1 MRGAPGVTRTTTA
14 IRVIKVG
21 GRPQLDPALPAALA
35 AAHRVAPGSL
45 VVVHGG
51 GDEVSTLQK
60 LYGVVARFSGG
71 RRVTSAL
78 DLEIIRMALSG
89 SANKRLVSA
98 LNDASVAA
106 VGLSGEDAGLLLAT
120 PADPAHFGFVGTPSR
135 VNVVLLRLLLDGGYL
150 PVLSPVSRSAEPS
163 VGATLNVNGDD
174 AASAIAVALAAEE
187 LLLVSDVE
195 GVRVDGVAVARLDPD
210 EARQLVDDGT
220 AAGGMAA
227 KLQAALA
234 ALEGGVARVRISDIA
249 AIGQLDRGTVLT
261 RVGSVCA

>member
-1 MRGAPGVTRTTTA
+1 MTT

-21 GRPQLDPALPAALA
+21 GRPQLDAALPVALA
-35 AAHRVAPGSL
+35 TVHQASPGSL

-51 GDEVSTLQK
+51 GDEVSSLQTLH
-60 LYGVVARFSGG
+60 GVVAQFSNG

-98 LNDASVAA
+98 LNDAA
-106 VGLSGEDAGLLLAT
+106 VPAMGLSGEDAGLLLAT
-120 PADPAHFGFVGTPSR
+120 PADRARLGFVGTPSR
-135 VNVVLLRLLLDGGYL
+135 VNVALLRHLLAGGYL
-150 PVLSPVSRSAEPS
+150 PVLSPVSRSDDPS
-163 VGATLNVNGDD
+163 TGATLNVNGDD
-174 AASAIAVALAAEE
+174 AAAAVAVALSADE

-195 GVRVDGVAVARLDPD
+195 GVRVKGQSVAQLDAD
-210 EARQLVDDGT
+210 AALQLVEDGT

-234 ALEGGVARVRISDIA
+234 ALDGGVARVRISDIA
-249 AIGQLDRGTVLT
+249 AIGLPDRGTVLT

>member
-1 MRGAPGVTRTTTA
+1 MTPP

-35 AAHRVAPGSL
+35 AAHRAAPRSL
-45 VVVHGG
+45 LVVHGG

-60 LYGVVARFSGG
+60 LYGAEARFSGG

-78 DLEIIRMALSG
+78 DLDIIRMALSG
-89 SANKRLVSA
+89 SANKRLVAA
-98 LNDASVAA
+98 LNDAGVPAL
-106 VGLSGEDAGLLLAT
+106 GLSGEDAALLLAT
-120 PADPAHFGFVGTPSR
+120 PTDPAHFGFVGTPAS
-135 VNVVLLRLLLDGGYL
+135 VNSGLLHYLLGGGYL
-150 PVLSPVSRSAEPS
+150 PVLSPVSRSDDPAA
-163 VGATLNVNGDD
+163 GATLNVNGDD
-174 AASAIAVALAAEE
+174 AASAIAVAMAAEE

-195 GVRVDGVAVARLDPD
+195 GVRVDGAAVARLDAD
-210 EARQLVDDGT
+210 EAQRLVDDGT

-234 ALEGGVARVRISDIA
+234 ALDGGVTRVRISDIA
-249 AIGQLDRGTVLT
+249 AIGRLDRGTVLT